1 MEEKE
6 GVQEE
11 NKREAIRLAN
21 AWAGRTITIS
31 GMGGSIGVSVKEVS
45 TAHGRASLFQI
56 EPAPPEMN
64 LPHMVAFRVVGTQRY
79 LTNVMYGDRP
89 RQDTAEALASSNIV
103 LPDIIPTIIDYAIDR
118 PTEDTNFEGSGFH
131 YSPMTAEEQVQG
143 TTGGGGG
150 GGGSPPAP
158 NKLQLFQL
166 ERVRDPHFFGV
177 KSLFGTYWRSQ
188 HWVKKISQSPHLLAD
203 ETWQFTVQDTNQCRL
218 GRAW

>member
-1 MEEKE
+1 MEEDE

-11 NKREAIRLAN
+11 NTREAIRLAN
-21 AWAGRTITIS
+21 AWDKKTVTIS
-31 GMGGSIGVSVKEVS
+31 GMGGSIGVTIKDVS

-56 EPAPPEMN
+56 ERAPPQMN

-89 RQDTAEALASSNIV
+89 RQDAAEALASVPSNIPI
-103 LPDIIPTIIDYAIDR
+103 LPDIIPTIIDYAIGR
-118 PTEDTNFEGSGFH
+118 PTQDTNFEGSGFH

-143 TTGGGGG
+143 TATGGG
-150 GGGSPPAP
+150 PAP
-158 NKLQLFQL
+158 NKFQLFQL
-166 ERVRDPHFFGV
+166 EKVRDSHFFGV

-188 HWVKKISQSPHLLAD
+188 HWVKKVSQSPHLLAD
-203 ETWQFTVQDTNQCRL
+203 ETWQFTVQDTNQSRL